1 MAGEKANPFL
11 FFVPKE
17 RGFLLNLKE
26 KVGNLPIF
34 FVCNKVEKDQ
44 RALEFDRDS
53 ESEGD
58 SDSEDD
64 KPSGKEKG
72 KEDVV
77 YQALAKCQM
86 VPEDVAWEDC
96 AFFHGLSSKE
106 VRSARLKKETNQFT
120 EQFEILKSKLLRFA
134 AIGVNSHLKSA
145 TELLSQIQDRVF
157 DLFLTCD
164 FQKPV
169 QRELF
174 HFLEFREQEYVEKI
188 RSYIGKNK
196 SHFANII
203 SRAID
208 GNRKKIET
216 DAGDMQFDPIKI
228 GDVVRRNEVVEQCRR
243 QIKDLVLFK
252 VMDIS
257 MTKVRGTVTAITKT
271 IRTSL
276 EESFCE
282 VVKQDDR
289 LANLVKR
296 QLEYSFLQ
304 HFHQEDVIQHF
315 DYALMRTGI
324 RIRDEAIKVV
334 SDVWSAFR
342 GKRTKLDQEWK
353 RSVAK
358 DVLDSVDTDAIANRI
373 CCKISDDLENGH
385 KLFQVNLHYME
396 IMCAAAAEQTD
407 VQKTFAIARAPHF
420 ASLMSSTAAL
430 YQTLVS
436 PVPQR
441 VALGTRLGRKGH
453 RGNVYE
459 VQSNE
464 RLVAKQLTCDKEST
478 KEEYLFGLIR
488 SSRRSELH

>member
-1 MAGEKANPFL
+1 M
-11 FFVPKE
+11 
-17 RGFLLNLKE
+17 KE

-34 FVCNKVEKDQ
+34 FVCNKVDKDQ

-53 ESEGD
+53 DSEEG
-58 SDSEDD
+58 SGSEDD
-64 KPSGKEKG
+64 RPSGKEKG
-72 KEDVV
+72 KEHVV
-77 YQALAKCQM
+77 FQALANCQM

-106 VRSARLKKETNQFT
+106 VRSARLKKELNKVPNQFT
-120 EQFEILKSKLLRFA
+120 EQFNVLKSKLLKFA

-145 TELLSQIQDRVF
+145 TELLCQIQNRVF

-169 QRELF
+169 QSGLF
-174 HFLEFREQEYVEKI
+174 DSLESKEQ
-188 RSYIGKNK
+188 SYIEQTVTYIKAHRSK
-196 SHFANII
+196 IAKII
-203 SRAID
+203 IKAIHD
-208 GNRKKIET
+208 KRTKIET
-216 DAGDMQFDPIKI
+216 DACDMQFDPIKI
-228 GDVVRRNEVVEQCRR
+228 GDVVGRNEVVEQCRR

-257 MTKVRGTVTAITKT
+257 VTKVREAVTLITKQV
-271 IRTSL
+271 RSSL

-324 RIRDEAIKVV
+324 RMRDEAMKVV
-334 SDVWSAFR
+334 SDVWSALR
-342 GKRTKLDQEWK
+342 GKGTRLNREWK

-358 DVLDSVDTDAIANRI
+358 DVLDSVDTDAIADRI
-373 CCKISDDLENGH
+373 CQNILNDLDSGH
-385 KLFQVNLHYME
+385 KLFKANLGYMK

-407 VQKTFAIARAPHF
+407 AQQKFAKEKAPHF
-420 ASLMSSTAAL
+420 AGLMSSTAAL
-430 YQTLVS
+430 YETLVS

-478 KEEYLFGLIR
+478 KEEYFFGLIR
-488 SSRRSELH
+488 SYRRLE

>member
-1 MAGEKANPFL
+1 M
-11 FFVPKE
+11 
-17 RGFLLNLKE
+17 KE

-53 ESEGD
+53 ESEGE

-120 EQFEILKSKLLRFA
+120 EQFEILKSKLLKFA
-134 AIGVNSHLKSA
+134 AVGVNSHLKSA

-169 QRELF
+169 QKELF

-188 RSYIGKNK
+188 RSYIRKNK

-203 SRAID
+203 STAISVK
-208 GNRKKIET
+208 RSKIET
-216 DAGDMQFDPIKI
+216 DAYDMQFDPIKI

-257 MTKVRGTVTAITKT
+257 MTKVRETVNAITKK

-304 HFHQEDVIQHF
+304 HFHQEDMIQHF

-324 RIRDEAIKVV
+324 RIRDEAFKVV
-334 SDVWSAFR
+334 SDVWSAFTGR
-342 GKRTKLDQEWK
+342 RTKLDQEWK

-358 DVLDSVDTDAIANRI
+358 EVLDSVDTDAIANRI
-373 CCKISDDLENGH
+373 CCKISGDLENGH
-385 KLFQVNLHYME
+385 KLFQVNLHHME

-407 VQKTFAIARAPHF
+407 VQKKFAIARAPHF

-430 YQTLVS
+430 YQTLLS

-441 VALGTRLGRKGH
+441 VALGNQLGRKGH

-464 RLVAKQLTCDKEST
+464 RLVAKQLTCHKKST
-478 KEEYLFGLIR
+478 KEEYLFGLTR

>member
-1 MAGEKANPFL
+1 M
-11 FFVPKE
+11 
-17 RGFLLNLKE
+17 KE
-26 KVGNLPIF
+26 KVGNLPVF
-34 FVCNKVEKDQ
+34 FVCNKVDKDQ

-64 KPSGKEKG
+64 KTSGKEKG

-120 EQFEILKSKLLRFA
+120 EQFNILKSKLLKFA
-134 AIGVNSHLKSA
+134 AVGVNSHLKSA
-145 TELLSQIQDRVF
+145 TELLCQIQNRVF

-169 QRELF
+169 QSGLF
-174 HFLEFREQEYVEKI
+174 DSLESKEQRYIEQIVAYIKSRRSKI
-188 RSYIGKNK
+188 AK
-196 SHFANII
+196 II
-203 SRAID
+203 SKAIID
-208 GNRKKIET
+208 NRIKIET
-216 DAGDMQFDPIKI
+216 DACVMQFDSIKI
-228 GDVVRRNEVVEQCRR
+228 GDVVGRNEVVEQCRR

-257 MTKVRGTVTAITKT
+257 MTKVRETVTLITKKV
-271 IRTSL
+271 RASL

-324 RIRDEAIKVV
+324 RMVDEAMKVV
-334 SDVWSAFR
+334 SDVWSALR
-342 GKRTKLDQEWK
+342 GKGTRLNREWK

-358 DVLDSVDTDAIANRI
+358 DVLDNVDTDAIAYRI
-373 CCKISDDLENGH
+373 CQNILDDLDSGH
-385 KLFQVNLHYME
+385 RIFEANLGYMK
-396 IMCAAAAEQTD
+396 IMCEAAAKQTD
-407 VQKTFAIARAPHF
+407 AQQKFAEAKAPQF
-420 ASLMSSTAAL
+420 ASLMSNTAAL
-430 YQTLVS
+430 SQTLVT
-436 PVPQR
+436 PVPSR
-441 VALGTRLGRKGH
+441 AALGARLGRNGH
-453 RGNVYE
+453 RGVVYK
-459 VQSNE
+459 VQTE
-464 RLVAKQLTCDKEST
+464 GDLVAKQLTCDKEAT
-478 KEEYLFGLIR
+478 KEDYLFGLIR
-488 SSRRSELH
+488 SYRRSELH

>member
-1 MAGEKANPFL
+1 M
-11 FFVPKE
+11 
-17 RGFLLNLKE
+17 KE

-58 SDSEDD
+58 SDSQDD
-64 KPSGKEKG
+64 KPSGKEKR

-120 EQFEILKSKLLRFA
+120 EQFNILKSKLLKFA
-134 AIGVNSHLKSA
+134 AVGVNSHLKSA
-145 TELLSQIQDRVF
+145 TELLCQIQNRVF

-169 QRELF
+169 QSGLF
-174 HFLEFREQEYVEKI
+174 DSLESKEQ
-188 RSYIGKNK
+188 SYIEQTVTYIK
-196 SHFANII
+196 SHRSKIAKII
-203 SRAID
+203 SRTIND
-208 GNRKKIET
+208 NRMKIET
-216 DAGDMQFDPIKI
+216 DACEMQFDPIKI
-228 GDVVRRNEVVEQCRR
+228 GDVVGRNEVVEQCRR

-257 MTKVRGTVTAITKT
+257 MTKVRETVTLITKQL
-271 IRTSL
+271 RSSL

-324 RIRDEAIKVV
+324 RMVDEAMKVV
-334 SDVWSAFR
+334 SDVWSALR
-342 GKRTKLDQEWK
+342 GRGTRLNREWK

-358 DVLDSVDTDAIANRI
+358 DVLDSVDADAIAYRI
-373 CCKISDDLENGH
+373 CQNILDDLDSGH
-385 KLFQVNLHYME
+385 RLFKANLGYMK
-396 IMCAAAAEQTD
+396 IMCEAAAEQTD
-407 VQKTFAIARAPHF
+407 AQQKFAEAKAPHF
-420 ASLMSSTAAL
+420 ASLMSNTAAL
-430 YQTLVS
+430 NQTLES
-436 PVPQR
+436 PVPR
-441 VALGTRLGRKGH
+441 RAALGARLGRKGH
-453 RGNVYE
+453 RGDVYK
-459 VQSNE
+459 VQTE
-464 RLVAKQLTCDKEST
+464 EGLVAKQLTCDKKAT
-478 KEEYLFGLIR
+478 KEDYLFGLIR
-488 SSRRSELH
+488 SYRRSEVH

>member
-1 MAGEKANPFL
+1 ML
-11 FFVPKE
+11 KE

-53 ESEGD
+53 ESEGN

-64 KPSGKEKG
+64 NPSGKEKG

-77 YQALAKCQM
+77 YRALAKCQM
-86 VPEDVAWEDC
+86 VPEDVAWVEC
-96 AFFHGLSSKE
+96 AFFHGMSSKE

-120 EQFEILKSKLLRFA
+120 EQFDILKSKLLKFA
-134 AIGVNSHLKSA
+134 AIGVNSHLRSA

-169 QRELF
+169 QSGLF
-174 HFLEFREQEYVEKI
+174 DSLESREQ
-188 RSYIGKNK
+188 SYIEHAVEYIK
-196 SHFANII
+196 SHRSKIARII
-203 SRAID
+203 VKAISE
-208 GNRKKIET
+208 NRMKIET
-216 DAGDMQFDPIKI
+216 DACEMQFDPIKI
-228 GDVVRRNEVVEQCRR
+228 GDVVGRNEVVEQCRR

-257 MTKVRGTVTAITKT
+257 MTKVRQTVTLITR
-271 IRTSL
+271 IVRSSL

-282 VVKQDDR
+282 VVRQDDR

-304 HFHQEDVIQHF
+304 HFHQEDVIQRF

-324 RIRDEAIKVV
+324 RIRDEAMKVV
-334 SDVWSAFR
+334 SDVWSALR
-342 GKRTKLDQEWK
+342 GKGTRLNGEWK
-353 RSVAK
+353 RKIAK
-358 DVLDSVDTDAIANRI
+358 YVLDSVDTDAIADRI
-373 CCKISDDLENGH
+373 CQNILDELESGH
-385 KLFQVNLHYME
+385 RLFQGNLGYMK
-396 IMCAAAAEQTD
+396 IMCEAAAEQTD
-407 VQKTFAIARAPHF
+407 AQQKFAEAKAPHF
-420 ASLMSSTAAL
+420 ASLMSNTVAL
-430 YQTLVS
+430 NQTLVS
-436 PVPQR
+436 PVPR
-441 VALGTRLGRKGH
+441 GAALGARLGRKGH
-453 RGNVYE
+453 RGDVYKVPTE
-459 VQSNE
+459 E
-464 RLVAKQLTCDKEST
+464 GLVAKQLTCDKEAT
-478 KEEYLFGLIR
+478 KEDYLFGLIR

>member
-1 MAGEKANPFL
+1 ML
-11 FFVPKE
+11 KE

-44 RALEFDRDS
+44 TALEFDRDS

-106 VRSARLKKETNQFT
+106 VRSARRKKETNQFT
-120 EQFEILKSKLLRFA
+120 EQFNILKSKLLKFA

-145 TELLSQIQDRVF
+145 TELLCQIQNRVF

-169 QRELF
+169 QSGLF
-174 HFLEFREQEYVEKI
+174 DSLESKEQ
-188 RSYIGKNK
+188 SYIEQTVTYIK
-196 SHFANII
+196 SNRSKIARII
-203 SRAID
+203 FKAIKE
-208 GNRKKIET
+208 NRSKIET
-216 DAGDMQFDPIKI
+216 DAYEMQFDAIKI
-228 GDVVRRNEVVEQCRR
+228 GDVVGRNEVVEQCRR

-252 VMDIS
+252 VMGIS
-257 MTKVRGTVTAITKT
+257 MTKVRETVTVITKKV
-271 IRTSL
+271 RSSL
-276 EESFCE
+276 EKSFCE

-324 RIRDEAIKVV
+324 RIRDEAMKVV
-334 SDVWSAFR
+334 SDVWSALR
-342 GKRTKLDQEWK
+342 GKGTRLNGEWK
-353 RSVAK
+353 RTVAK

-385 KLFQVNLHYME
+385 KLFQVNLHYMK
-396 IMCAAAAEQTD
+396 IICAAAAEQTD

-420 ASLMSSTAAL
+420 ASFMSSTAAL
-430 YQTLVS
+430 YETLAS

-441 VALGTRLGRKGH
+441 AALGTRLGRKGH
-453 RGNVYE
+453 RGDVYE
-459 VQSNE
+459 VQTKE

-488 SSRRSELH
+488 SYRRSELH